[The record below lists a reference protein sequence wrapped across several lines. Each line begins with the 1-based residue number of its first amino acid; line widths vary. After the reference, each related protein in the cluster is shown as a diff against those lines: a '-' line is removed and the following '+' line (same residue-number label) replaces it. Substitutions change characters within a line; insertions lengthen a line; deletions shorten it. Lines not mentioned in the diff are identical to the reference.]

1 MAGMEAADLEDLN
14 LLHQVERERE
24 IIIAYR
30 RRSDGKDAASPEATG

>member
-24 IIIAYR
+24 IIIAFR